1 MVTKARTVF
10 VGLCFALALALT
22 LSPSLRAQRSPARQ
36 PVHKPSS
43 SSADAEFAP
52 LQQWKDAIVNRDNSA
67 LVSMYSAF
75 PPAVAKIP
83 QGTAHDAGEEP
94 RFWELLESY
103 GMTDF
108 DPKILQIER
117 PQPDIVELTLRIEMK
132 LRTKSGT
139 QPAVVEAAQLWE
151 QQSGGWRILE
161 TQRTDPAADPHYQLP
176 QPAKPDVDLYPP
188 PQDARS
194 EISAALRA
202 AAKDHKRV
210 ILVFGGN
217 WCYDCH
223 VLNAAFHS
231 PQIAPLVNANY
242 HVVHVNIG
250 DGDKNLDIADQYG
263 VPLRQSLRVPSLAV
277 LDSNGRVIYSQKNG
291 EFDDSTRLSPAEIIR
306 FLKKWAPPHHG

>member
-1 MVTKARTVF
+1 MLLLSAGASAQSSRSRSAAARKAA
-10 VGLCFALALALT
+10 G
-22 LSPSLRAQRSPARQ
+22 
-36 PVHKPSS
+36 
-43 SSADAEFAP
+43 SSADADFPP
-52 LQQWKDAIVNRDNSA
+52 LQQWKDAIVNRDHSA
-67 LVSMYSAF
+67 LVGMYSAA

-83 QGTAHDAGEEP
+83 QGMAHDPSEEP

-103 GMTDF
+103 GLTDF
-108 DPKILQIER
+108 DPEILQIER
-117 PQPDIVELTLRIEMK
+117 PQPDVVELTLRIEMK
-132 LRTKSGT
+132 LRTKSGV
-139 QPAVVEAAQLWE
+139 QPAVVEAAQIWE
-151 QQSGGWRILE
+151 QQDGGWRILE

-176 QPAKPDVDLYPP
+176 QPTKPDVDLYPP
-188 PQDARS
+188 PQDARP
-194 EISAALRA
+194 EIASALRA

-263 VPLRQSLRVPSLAV
+263 VPLRQAVRVPSLAV
-277 LDSNGRVIYSQKNG
+277 LDSNGNVVYSQKNG
-291 EFDDSTRLSPAEIIR
+291 EFDDSTRLAPADIIQ
-306 FLKKWAPPHHG
+306 FLKKWAPPRRG